1 MIDDV
6 HVHGQAV
13 EEHNESVFAV
23 LERIKQAGKGY
34 VKC

>member
-6 HVHGQAV
+6 LVHGQTV

-23 LERIKQAGKGY
+23 LERIKQEAKGY